1 MPKAALRRIFAYVC
15 YTEGCLPFLPH
26 AMLVCKLWNAV
37 AVDPTLWTHA
47 NLGTA
52 IKEKARSE
60 KKLEWILK
68 NKFPQAV
75 DVDVTGWKAVMSAP
89 ALKIIAANCPRV
101 SGLGLSNCVK
111 LNYEDIRIVPS
122 LFPNLERIDLSLV
135 SVRFFLYYERCISV
149 PAWFTGRE
157 LFNYG
162 TTLQVGSGLRNV
174 YSNPNPSVSSSL
186 HVPGF
191 AATGTIH

>member
-1 MPKAALRRIFAYVC
+1 MPKAALRRIFTYVC
-15 YTEGCLPFLPH
+15 YREGCLPFLPH

-135 SVRFFLYYERCISV
+135 SVRFF
-149 PAWFTGRE
+149 
-157 LFNYG
+157 
-162 TTLQVGSGLRNV
+162 
-174 YSNPNPSVSSSL
+174 
-186 HVPGF
+186 
-191 AATGTIH
+191 